1 MNVTEIADLL
11 KQAGKVIKLMDKDT
25 QKRLI
30 RKLVSSIDVEE
41 KHIKAIHF
49 SFDEGFR
56 IERDK
61 MNRTISSS
69 KISINE

>member
-1 MNVTEIADLL
+1 VNVTEIADLL